1 MKLSKLIIGLVT
13 LFIFFSSCSNDDFDK
28 RTVIPEAEWKQEN
41 RVAFDVD
48 INDTISPYEFGIG
61 LRHLENYRYSNLFVF
76 LHTTMP
82 NGNHTHDTIE
92 CTLATPEGKWIG
104 KSSGSM
110 RDLTVPLNENL
121 LFPLSGTKKKTE
133 PNKSHAIRNLWIIF
147 GSLVLLVIL
156 FFIGVATG
164 VFGTMPTFEELENP
178 RTNLATEIY
187 SASRITCLK
196 PSSASRM
203 SASPSTRASTRRPCS
218 VWHTAC

>member
-1 MKLSKLIIGLVT
+1 MKLLKMIKWIAECGMKKCKAFDEVNGATRHLALHSFSIQHSAFIIGLLT
-13 LFIFFSSCSNDDFDK
+13 LFLFFTSCSDDDFDK

-121 LFPLSGTKKKTE
+121 LFPLSGTYHFEIEQAMRE
-133 PNKSHAIRNLWIIF
+133 P
-147 GSLVLLVIL
+147 VLKGISD
-156 FFIGVATG
+156 IGLYV
-164 VFGTMPTFEELENP
+164 E
-178 RTNLATEIY
+178 
-187 SASRITCLK
+187 K
-196 PSSASRM
+196 Q
-203 SASPSTRASTRRPCS
+203 
-218 VWHTAC
+218 